1 MVAPLVLES
10 PPEDVEVVT
19 CPVEVEPADV
29 SLEDPALVAS
39 SGGAD
44 TEPISLL
51 TPIESLPVELVTR
64 SPPEEAIGSVG
75 EMGPQL
81 AVRRRRAGMVRMVG
95 GLSPCQRRDSRWVEA
110 RGGEGMEVRSTG
122 PRSCAVGATITVT
135 ILRSA

>member
-1 MVAPLVLES
+1 VPVVVDVDVGFAEVLPLEGPS
-10 PPEDVEVVT
+10 
-19 CPVEVEPADV
+19 
-29 SLEDPALVAS
+29 LVAS

-51 TPIESLPVELVTR
+51 TPSESPLVELVAG
-64 SPPEEAIGSVG
+64 SPLDDEEAIGSVG